1 MKARLALAFL
11 AFAASADAQ
20 PLTTYTRRT
29 VGTTV
34 PYGQVSCTSVSG
46 TLVATNVGAWDRLS
60 ILIKN
65 IESSGGA
72 AVYVCPGSA
81 TCTAATGFELEARE
95 GFWIDWSTNGPIS
108 CITAAGTAVVSYVEE
123 RG

>member
-1 MKARLALAFL
+1 MKASVACALVLVAT
-11 AFAASADAQ
+11 AASAQ

-29 VGTTV
+29 VGSTV

-46 TLVATNVGAWDRLS
+46 TLVATNVGVWDRLS

-72 AVYVCPGSA
+72 GVYICPGSA
-81 TCTAATGFELEARE
+81 TCTAVTGFELEPRE
-95 GFWIDWSTNGPIS
+95 GLWLDWSTNGPIS
-108 CITAAGTAVVSYVEE
+108 CVTAAGTAVVSYIEE

>member
-1 MKARLALAFL
+1 MNPKLAILL
-11 AFAASADAQ
+11 LLFAVSADAQ

-60 ILIKN
+60 ILIKY

-72 AVYVCPGSA
+72 GVYICPGSA

-95 GFWIDWSTNGPIS
+95 GLWLDWSTNGPIS
-108 CITAAGTAVVSYVEE
+108 CITAAGTAVVSYIEE

>member
-11 AFAASADAQ
+11 AFASGASAADL
-20 PLTTYTRRT
+20 PTYTRHST
-29 VGTTV
+29 GATV
-34 PYGQVSCTSVSG
+34 PYGQVSCASTST

-65 IESSGGA
+65 IEASGGA
-72 AVYVCPGSA
+72 SVYVCPGSA
-81 TCTAATGFELEARE
+81 TCTAATGFQLAARE
-95 GFWIDWSTNGPIS
+95 GLWLDWSTNGPIT
-108 CITAAGTAVVSYVEE
+108 CITAAGTAVVSYIEE